1 MFYSISISNIVNT
14 ENFDRSIPVAED
26 LLEPITEA
34 CCIYALSVSCITTP
48 SNSGI
53 IVHVVETIYL
63 VVIFFLRSIPILYT
77 QISSEKDHKTQ
88 QFARMV
94 LSALIIWIDCGLVT
108 LIMSTFR
115 ILNPDNKLL
124 GYRIAV
130 CGLLQT
136 YVIFSRMYLLT
147 RQTLIHRLLNRYP
160 FVRMVLPRSY
170 RFIVNNSIIY
180 RDNHFVLPR
189 RMLKVDI
196 FGLRHLASGYDIL
209 NPPEIQAL
217 IDQSRLRS
225 IRILASYTELE
236 REARDRATMR
246 VHNPLEKG
254 GRWADFTANHEYS
267 MSLKHNRAFSKA
279 RSSMFKMPISEFMK
293 MSTSEF
299 LRMPISEFRLRSA
312 NEWRFYR
319 FKCDCR
325 WRSKWGQFF
334 LCNFDW
340 DWDLAGSLA
349 RLYAFDETFPT
360 PQAQTKHLEAH
371 IATTSTDGAGG
382 HTWNLEIR
390 TTELRTNLPKEVRIP
405 YASESGDIEYM
416 VFARDAEMPRVSPER
431 LTTLS
436 GHDGDSGDR
445 ESIASTGGSV
455 SSDTQVFVGE
465 IAGEGVAGTSALETS
480 SESGS
485 SLDFQE
491 CDSGSWS
498 TQDID
503 GRPVVL
509 CVDEELAVE
518 AFIEDVT
525 DEKEDDSTTFEMSVN
540 LTQVCLQTLA
550 HNK

>member
-1 MFYSISISNIVNT
+1 MFCSISISNIVNT

-26 LLEPITEA
+26 LLEPIAEA
-34 CCIYALSVSCITTP
+34 CRIYALSVSCITTP
-48 SNSGI
+48 RAGI
-53 IVHVVETIYL
+53 IVYVVETIYL

-77 QISSEKDHKTQ
+77 QISSEKDHETQ

-94 LSALIIWIDCGLVT
+94 LSALINWIDCGLKM
-108 LIMSTFR
+108 LIMSTSR

-136 YVIFSRMYLLT
+136 YVIFSRMHLLT
-147 RQTLIHRLLNRYP
+147 QQNLIQHLLNRYP
-160 FVRMVLPRSY
+160 FVRMMLPRSY
-170 RFIVNNSIIY
+170 RIIVNNSINNSHTSN
-180 RDNHFVLPR
+180 RFVYPR
-189 RMLKVDI
+189 RVTPVDI
-196 FGLRHLASGYDIL
+196 HGIRRLAAGHDTL

-246 VHNPLEKG
+246 AHNPLEKG
-254 GRWADFTANHEYS
+254 GRWADFTADHEYS

-279 RSSMFKMPISEFMK
+279 RSSMFKMPFSEFMK

-299 LRMPISEFRLRSA
+299 LRMPISEFRLKSTNDRQ
-312 NEWRFYR
+312 FHR

-360 PQAQTKHLEAH
+360 PHAQTKHLEAH

-445 ESIASTGGSV
+445 ESIASTGGNV
-455 SSDTQVFVGE
+455 SSGTQFFVGE
-465 IAGEGVAGTSALETS
+465 IAGEGVACTSALETS

-498 TQDID
+498 TQDFD
-503 GRPVVL
+503 CRPVVL
-509 CVDEELAVE
+509 YVDEES
-518 AFIEDVT
+518 
-525 DEKEDDSTTFEMSVN
+525 KM
-540 LTQVCLQTLA
+540 
-550 HNK
+550 